1 LAVRTSSSSREN
13 PAASLSVVLGAVAVA
28 AIPAAVAASRW
39 VPAVPLLRGLYAGVA
54 AALLLGLLARAVA
67 GRARRTFEL
76 SLGRA
81 GGARTARWGRWLAFL
96 GLYVGL
102 MGAVA
107 LGSYTVLRLYS

>member
-1 LAVRTSSSSREN
+1 
-13 PAASLSVVLGAVAVA
+13 VLAVA

-39 VPAVPLLRGLYAGVA
+39 IPAVPLLRGLYAGVP
-54 AALLLGLLARAVA
+54 AALLLGLLARVA
-67 GRARRTFEL
+67 ASRARRALET

-81 GGARTARWGRWLAFL
+81 GGARAIRWGRALAFL
-96 GLYVGL
+96 ALYVGL